1 MDQDRFDIT
10 HALKRLVASCQEQ
23 EIVTSPQEK
32 EASWNKVKQRILK
45 QEGDKADTKY
55 LKKNETFI

>member
-1 MDQDRFDIT
+1 MDQDRLDIT
-10 HALKRLVASCQEQ
+10 HALKRLIASCQEQ

-45 QEGDKADTKY
+45 QEGDKADTKF

>member
-1 MDQDRFDIT
+1 MDQDRLDIT
-10 HALKRLVASCQEQ
+10 HALKRLIASSREQ

-45 QEGDKADTKY
+45 QEGDKADTKFQ
-55 LKKNETFI
+55 KKSETFI